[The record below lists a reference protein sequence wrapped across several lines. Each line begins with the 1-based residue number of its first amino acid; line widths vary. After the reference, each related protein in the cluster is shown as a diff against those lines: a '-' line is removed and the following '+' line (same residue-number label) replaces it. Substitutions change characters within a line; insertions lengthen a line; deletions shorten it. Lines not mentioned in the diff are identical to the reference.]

1 MIIVMV
7 EYQVLKMK
15 GSLEI
20 KNVNIRR
27 MRVQFFVRM
36 KNFKVEN
43 FVDFTNFSIIVKNIS
58 RKIYGVMA

>member
-1 MIIVMV
+1 MV
-7 EYQVLKMK
+7 EYQGLKMK

>member
-1 MIIVMV
+1 MV

-27 MRVQFFVRM
+27 MPVQFFVRM

>member
-1 MIIVMV
+1 MV

-58 RKIYGVMA
+58 RNIYGVRA

>member
-1 MIIVMV
+1 MV

>member
-1 MIIVMV
+1 MV
-7 EYQVLKMK
+7 EYQILKMK

-43 FVDFTNFSIIVKNIS
+43 FVDF
-58 RKIYGVMA
+58 KILV

>member
-1 MIIVMV
+1 MV

-58 RKIYGVMA
+58 RKIYGMMA